1 MNTDLLPTAYHEAG
15 HAVVAW
21 CLGLE
26 VRSINIRPDDAGG
39 SAVIGGSER
48 LAMVDRIAVTVAGAE
63 AEHFFKLR
71 THELGIYGD
80 MRMLVT
86 LLDEIP
92 EHKAIQLREDGYRRA
107 HDLLMAHEDKVV
119 RLAQRLFEVRFVD
132 AAEFLRLM
140 SP

>member
-26 VRSINIRPDDAGG
+26 VQSINIRADDASG
-39 SAVIGGSER
+39 SAVIGGTEH
-48 LAMVDRIAVTVAGAE
+48 LAIVDQIAVTVAGAE
-63 AEHFFKLR
+63 AEHIFQQE

-80 MRMLVT
+80 MGMLVT

-92 EHKAIQLREDGYRRA
+92 EAEARQLRQAGYRRA
-107 HDLLMAHEDKVV
+107 HDLLVAHKDKVTS
-119 RLAQRLFEVRFVD
+119 LAQRLVEVQSVD

-140 SP
+140 FP

>member
-26 VRSINIRPDDAGG
+26 VQSINIRLDDASG
-39 SAVIGGSER
+39 SAVIGRAEH
-48 LAMVDRIAVTVAGAE
+48 LALVDQIAVTVAGAK
-63 AEHFFKLR
+63 AEHIFQQE

-80 MRMLVT
+80 MGMLVT

-92 EHKAIQLREDGYRRA
+92 EPEARQLRQDGYRRA
-107 HDLLMAHEDKVV
+107 HELLVAHKDKVT
-119 RLAQRLFEVRFVD
+119 RLAQRLVEVQFVD
-132 AAEFLRLM
+132 AAGFLRLM